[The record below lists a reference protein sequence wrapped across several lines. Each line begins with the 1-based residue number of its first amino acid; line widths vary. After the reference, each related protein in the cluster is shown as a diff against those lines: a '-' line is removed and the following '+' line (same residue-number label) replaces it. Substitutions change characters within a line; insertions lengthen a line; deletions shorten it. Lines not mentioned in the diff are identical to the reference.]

1 MTYIGESQLS
11 TYEDGSAGYCGG
23 IYYSVASIVTYWSRA
38 TELIRGLD
46 QPGILD
52 ALDSLSTA
60 YFSPDNS
67 DVDDGPDVD
76 YTRPPN
82 VDVEDNDEDDGV
94 C

>member
-1 MTYIGESQLS
+1 MAAQDTAGVYTTQLL
-11 TYEDGSAGYCGG
+11 ALLL
-23 IYYSVASIVTYWSRA
+23 
-38 TELIRGLD
+38 TEAMPRKRGLD

-82 VDVEDNDEDDGV
+82 MDVEDNDEDDGV